1 MQDLNG
7 FTSYF
12 ALLTLKATLCMSLIP
27 EISNPYLGSFAI
39 GLIYGLGVCTASCL
53 PVLAGYVA
61 GIGAGF
67 RKGIRV
73 TLIFNSGRILGYA
86 LIGVIIGLLSGLI
99 TLVAPGVLSPFQI
112 YSSIIFGLITI
123 AIGINILFKARKPH
137 ECNIQD
143 TNLTVMEKNRRFG
156 FDFGAFTL
164 GLSRGLILCPPLV
177 SLLLLYAL
185 PFSSPVGTMTLA
197 VLFGLG
203 TIISPLLILGGV
215 TGWLLSKAPLFRKW
229 ISIAG
234 AVVLIGLGIVTIV
247 SSAIQLH

>member
-1 MQDLNG
+1 
-7 FTSYF
+7 
-12 ALLTLKATLCMSLIP
+12 MSVIP

-53 PVLAGYVA
+53 PVLAGYIA

-67 RKGIRV
+67 RKGVKV
-73 TLIFNSGRILGYA
+73 TLIFNSGRILAYA
-86 LIGVIIGLLSGLI
+86 LIGILIGLLSGLI
-99 TLVAPGVLSPFQI
+99 TIVAPGVLSPFQI
-112 YSSIIFGLITI
+112 YSSIVFGSITI
-123 AIGINILFKARKPH
+123 AIGASLLLKAGKPY
-137 ECNIQD
+137 ECNLKD
-143 TNLTVMEKNRRFG
+143 ANLATLEKNRRFG

-164 GLSRGLILCPPLV
+164 GLSRGLIICPPLV

-203 TIISPLLILGGV
+203 TTISPLLVLGGL

-234 AVVLIGLGIVTIV
+234 AAVLMVLGIITIV
-247 SSAIQLH
+247 SSVIQLH

>member
-1 MQDLNG
+1 
-7 FTSYF
+7 
-12 ALLTLKATLCMSLIP
+12 MSLIP

-53 PVLAGYVA
+53 PILAGYIA
-61 GIGAGF
+61 GVGAGF
-67 RKGIRV
+67 RRGVKV
-73 TLIFNSGRILGYA
+73 TLIFNSGRILAYA
-86 LIGVIIGLLSGLI
+86 LIGILIGLLSGLI

-112 YSSIIFGLITI
+112 YSSIIFGSITI
-123 AIGINILFKARKPH
+123 AIGASILLKARKPH

-143 TNLTVMEKNRRFG
+143 VHIAARDKNKRFG

-164 GLSRGLILCPPLV
+164 GLSRGLIICPPLV

-203 TIISPLLILGGV
+203 TTISPLLVLGGV
-215 TGWLLSKAPLFRKW
+215 TGWLLNKAPLFRKW
-229 ISIAG
+229 ISVAG
-234 AVVLIGLGIVTIV
+234 AAVLIALGIVTIV
-247 SSAIQLH
+247 SSVIQLH

>member
-12 ALLTLKATLCMSLIP
+12 ALLNIKATLCMSLIP

-53 PVLAGYVA
+53 PVLAGYIA

-73 TLIFNSGRILGYA
+73 TLMFNSGRVLGYA

-99 TLVAPGVLSPFQI
+99 TFVAPGVLSPFQI
-112 YSSIIFGLITI
+112 YSSIIFGSITI
-123 AIGINILFKARKPH
+123 AIGINILLKARKPH

-143 TNLTVMEKNRRFG
+143 TSLKAMEKNRRFG

-164 GLSRGLILCPPLV
+164 GLSRGLIICPPLV

-203 TIISPLLILGGV
+203 TTISPLLVLGGV
-215 TGWLLSKAPLFRKW
+215 TGWLLNKAPLFRKW

-234 AVVLIGLGIVTIV
+234 AFVLIGLGIVTIV